1 MIPCRIC
8 GRDASTGRVRGFV
21 PAPDSQKLA
30 LCPEHDTA
38 ENRAAMELAWR
49 ELLEKD
55 AALALSLA
63 GHRAAPHVY
72 AVTVRFVEGGTLSF
86 TCLSCAPTPQH
97 TLCIVEPDGAQT
109 FIPLRH
115 IRDYTLRTHIGG
127 EDDVS

>member
-38 ENRAAMELAWR
+38 ANREAMER
-49 ELLEKD
+49 EWQQLLEKE
-55 AALALSLA
+55 AALALSIA
-63 GHRAAPHVY
+63 GRKAAPRVY
-72 AVTVRFVEGGTLSF
+72 AVTVRFTGGGTLSF
-86 TCLSCAPTPQH
+86 TCLSCAPTPQD
-97 TLCIVEPDGAQT
+97 TLRIEAPDGAQT

-115 IRDYTLRTHIGG
+115 IRDYSVRTRLFG
-127 EDDVS
+127 EGDAP